1 MDFLDEPSEFSF
13 LFFSPP
19 DPSCKGV
26 PFAVPFKSCLAEE
39 IMLTSVM

>member
-1 MDFLDEPSEFSF
+1 MDFLDEPSEFLF
-13 LFFSPP
+13 LFFFSP